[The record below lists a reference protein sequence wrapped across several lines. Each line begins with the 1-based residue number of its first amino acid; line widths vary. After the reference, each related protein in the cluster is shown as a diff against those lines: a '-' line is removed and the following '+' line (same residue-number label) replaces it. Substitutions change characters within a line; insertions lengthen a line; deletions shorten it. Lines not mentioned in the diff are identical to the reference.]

1 MSDWKKKA
9 GLGSEVLPT
18 ITSVPGTAMVPVHD
32 DGEAKQIAVAHLLGA
47 SEAPMEPLNFTVSSG
62 SGYNGVA
69 LTVAGG
75 SIIGMRVGN
84 CASIWGSVGVLFSA
98 GSFPANFKSLSI
110 SLPGSLAGGVVGVA
124 LASDGADG
132 AKRSNSAP
140 IRGHIED
147 GLLTLNVPSD
157 MPNGSGYLRFSGTYM
172 CSDE

>member
-1 MSDWKKKA
+1 A
-9 GLGSEVLPT
+9 GGAPPVEGLSISV
-18 ITSVPGTAMVPVHD
+18 TSA
-32 DGEAKQIAVAHLLGA
+32 
-47 SEAPMEPLNFTVSSG
+47 

-98 GSFPANFKSLSI
+98 SSFPANFKSLSI

-124 LASDGADG
+124 LASDGGDG